1 MRSFGTY
8 VLSRL
13 VDCYNYNRAM
23 NNESA
28 ESIAQRIANA
38 NEELMNILGQLPYW
52 NICNRQFTT
61 LDEVLTQLIYDREE
75 FCDDFNIRYYNDDYI
90 LDYDDTLYESAII
103 KVQELKRLYKEYE
116 GIDGREIKH
125 TKTPIEAKAEA
136 IREYMNLLP
145 VYNRSNKA
153 FNTYDEIIEELIIS
167 RGTYREEAGLR
178 YNESDRYIE
187 LYNDL
192 IEMVKELKKY
202 K

>member
-75 FCDDFNIRYYNDDYI
+75 FCDDFNIIYYNDDYI
-90 LDYDDTLYESAII
+90 IDYDDTLY
-103 KVQELKRLYKEYE
+103 
-116 GIDGREIKH
+116 
-125 TKTPIEAKAEA
+125 
-136 IREYMNLLP
+136 
-145 VYNRSNKA
+145 
-153 FNTYDEIIEELIIS
+153 
-167 RGTYREEAGLR
+167 
-178 YNESDRYIE
+178 
-187 LYNDL
+187 
-192 IEMVKELKKY
+192 
-202 K
+202 